1 MACSTPE
8 PVPGTVYCMQAHSAP
23 SSDDSNE
30 DSDDDII
37 HLPSL
42 STPRVQIEGVDE
54 NNIRYVIDA
63 ASVDEAQKLMY
74 WPQHIRRSGASY
86 PYGNSLSP
94 LSRARMQLR
103 GSRSVETY

>member
-1 MACSTPE
+1 
-8 PVPGTVYCMQAHSAP
+8 MQAHSTP

-37 HLPSL
+37 HLPSPIMPA
-42 STPRVQIEGVDE
+42 PRVQIEGVDE

-63 ASVDEAQKLMY
+63 ASPDDAQKLMY
-74 WPQHIRRSGASY
+74 WPQRIRGGVGSNI
-86 PYGNSLSP
+86 YGNSLSP